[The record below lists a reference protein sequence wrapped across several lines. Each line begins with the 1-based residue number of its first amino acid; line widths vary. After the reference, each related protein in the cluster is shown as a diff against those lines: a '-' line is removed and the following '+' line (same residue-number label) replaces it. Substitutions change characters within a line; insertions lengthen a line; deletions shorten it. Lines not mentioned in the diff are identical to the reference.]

1 MVKHPGNAAE
11 KTSPPRG
18 VELPDTAPDVSAIFE
33 GCLGCKWTLH
43 VLEQVRRGVTR
54 PGALARTAEGLTP
67 KVLNERLA
75 KLVRFGILERISYA
89 EVPPRVEYAFTPFGR
104 RFLDVLDQIEQLRRE
119 VAGEADRGD
128 AHVP

>member
-1 MVKHPGNAAE
+1 MVDHAGKAAE
-11 KTSPPRG
+11 KNSPPPRLI
-18 VELPDTAPDVSAIFE
+18 LPDTAPDVAEIFE

-43 VLEQVRRGVTR
+43 VLEQVRRGVNR
-54 PGALARTAEGLTP
+54 PGALVRTAGGLTA

-75 KLVRFGILERISYA
+75 KLVRFGILEKVSYP

-119 VAGEADRGD
+119 VAGQARGGD
-128 AHVP
+128 AGRP